1 MFLEMFEWSWRNKK
15 KKLMKAEREAIL
27 SGNNVQV
34 RQLTAEI
41 EVLLDREAIMWQ
53 QRSRLL

>member
-1 MFLEMFEWSWRNKK
+1 
-15 KKLMKAEREAIL
+15 MKAEREAIL

-34 RQLTAEI
+34 RQLKAGI
-41 EVLLDREAIMWQ
+41 EVLLDKEAIMWQ

>member
-1 MFLEMFEWSWRNKK
+1 
-15 KKLMKAEREAIL
+15 MKAEREAIL

>member
-1 MFLEMFEWSWRNKK
+1 
-15 KKLMKAEREAIL
+15 MKAEREAIL

-34 RQLTAEI
+34 RQLMAEI